1 MTLFRL
7 VLNIYWLQYA
17 IMEKEGLR
25 DFVARSDI
33 MWTDGRCSTLPGTGQ
48 HETEIMVQ
56 HCPPPP
62 RVPDIIAHD
71 EMQGFI

>member
-25 DFVARSDI
+25 DFVTCSDI
-33 MWTDGRCSTLPGTGQ
+33 RWRDGRHSTLPGTGQ
-48 HETEIMVQ
+48 HETEIMVR

-62 RVPDIIAHD
+62 HVPDIIACD
-71 EMQGFI
+71 EIQGFI